1 MRELHARCSCVWL
14 LAVLVSWNAPRAM
27 SFLQCRRFRLAAC
40 SQRLHVH
47 VEVVSTEWI
56 FPKKKYNT
64 VPTAVNLV
72 TIHRKSHSNRVSS
85 LFSIDFLERDV
96 RDVYTMMMRSL
107 DFRQMTFIFLWMRHY
122 IFSHPVE
129 IFSDDRT
136 GGWESERWE
145 IAKKRNR
152 FRVFS
157 HCSTHAYFFV
167 RQNSVKQFK
176 IFIFSGTHN
185 AIAIAYVRVNF

>member
-1 MRELHARCSCVWL
+1 MRELHARHMYVVVCGCWLSSCHGTRLALCRFCNVDGFGLL
-14 LAVLVSWNAPRAM
+14 LARSAYMYM
-27 SFLQCRRFRLAAC
+27 SRLCRLNEF
-40 SQRLHVH
+40 SQ
-47 VEVVSTEWI
+47 
-56 FPKKKYNT
+56 KKKYNT

-72 TIHRKSHSNRVSS
+72 TIHRKSQSNRVSS
-85 LFSIDFLERDV
+85 LFSIDFR
-96 RDVYTMMMRSL
+96 VYTMMMRSL
-107 DFRQMTFIFLWMRHY
+107 DFRQMTFIFLWMWHYY

-157 HCSTHAYFFV
+157 HCSTHAYFSV

-176 IFIFSGTHN
+176 IFIFSGTHY